1 MQNTIRRIWKGEAK
15 YIKFILYIPLFF
27 LSYLYGKCLLLREYM
42 YKTGMM
48 KVEEAPIPVIS
59 IGNISLGGTGKTP
72 IVEKLAAELKKEGF
86 NPGIITRGYKR
97 KRKGIFSIDAGK
109 DSAEDVGDE
118 AMMLAKKGQC
128 PVIVSINRAR
138 AIDEGIKT
146 FKMDVALLDDGFQL
160 KNIKKDIEIL
170 VINGK
175 EGRENNALFPLGPC
189 REPFERIKE
198 ADIILVN
205 KGDLDNDTKDITKG
219 IPAFKVKYKPAYL
232 YNLRHNL
239 IANYNFLKGKNVLA
253 FSGLGDNESFF
264 NLLRDLGA
272 NVIHEIAYPDHY
284 AYKQIDI
291 KRGSSFEDIDLIV
304 TTEKDAVKIVNMEVP
319 ENLFYLSIEVV
330 IEREQELL
338 ELIFKRLKTKDEG
351 RGTH

>member
-1 MQNTIRRIWKGEAK
+1 MQNIIVRIWKGEAK

-48 KVEEAPIPVIS
+48 KVEEAPVPIIS
-59 IGNISLGGTGKTP
+59 IGNITLGGTGKTP
-72 IVEKLAAELKKEGF
+72 IVEKLAAEFKKEGF

-97 KRKGIFSIDAGK
+97 KKRGTFCIDAK
-109 DSAEDVGDE
+109 VDRAEDVGDE
-118 AMMLAKKGQC
+118 ALMLAKKGQC

-189 REPFERIKE
+189 R
-198 ADIILVN
+198 
-205 KGDLDNDTKDITKG
+205 
-219 IPAFKVKYKPAYL
+219 
-232 YNLRHNL
+232 
-239 IANYNFLKGKNVLA
+239 
-253 FSGLGDNESFF
+253 
-264 NLLRDLGA
+264 
-272 NVIHEIAYPDHY
+272 
-284 AYKQIDI
+284 
-291 KRGSSFEDIDLIV
+291 
-304 TTEKDAVKIVNMEVP
+304 
-319 ENLFYLSIEVV
+319 
-330 IEREQELL
+330 
-338 ELIFKRLKTKDEG
+338 
-351 RGTH
+351 